1 MAQRTCQE
9 LAQRGG
15 FAQAV
20 GTARAVLTRV
30 VLVGLA
36 GMTLSAAFAV
46 VLAEEPIRQVGGLA
60 ARVAA
65 SALSFAV
72 LLRVGAW
79 ALDPQGGRSPVAA
92 GGSALLSSGA
102 VVLVWTAAGGLV
114 VAGLAMLT
122 ARSRRKPAAT

>member
-1 MAQRTCQE
+1 M
-9 LAQRGG
+9 
-15 FAQAV
+15 
-20 GTARAVLTRV
+20 LTRV